1 MREHPKGRALTASI
15 AHTSILLALPPSLL
29 SPPVINKETSVKTSV
44 GETIVTRGYDFLPPD
59 ARKTMGSLYVPIL
72 RISIIQ
78 LELTHLAIER
88 DFFEMRNVGSS
99 AQ

>member
-1 MREHPKGRALTASI
+1 MT
-15 AHTSILLALPPSLL
+15 PS
-29 SPPVINKETSVKTSV
+29 VINKETSVKTSV

-78 LELTHLAIER
+78 LELANRALER
-88 DFFEMRNVGSS
+88 DFFEKRNVGEHDVGTPLWAPASS
-99 AQ
+99 EATGVSPAESRSS